1 MKTDRFPPLRSQAD
15 LDAEDAMMDRLE
27 FIARAIKCAMVVVTL
42 IVAALL
48 WR

>member
-1 MKTDRFPPLRSQAD
+1 MKTDRFPPLRPQAD
-15 LDAEDAMMDRLE
+15 LDAEDAMMDRAAFTLAA
-27 FIARAIKCAMVVVTL
+27 FKCAIFAGAM